1 MEGDFTM
8 AKRTQSNVSAP
19 AGLSVSQFVVADTYG
34 KSHTNG
40 KGKSDAGSP
49 MISGKGKPMA
59 VANVRLVVGKEHPFL
74 PEGMVLAGN
83 AFLVPPKYQ
92 AGE

>member
-1 MEGDFTM
+1 M

-19 AGLSVSQFVVADTYG
+19 AGIGVTQFVVADTYG
-34 KSHTNG
+34 KSHTNA

-49 MISGKGKPMA
+49 MVSGKGKPML
-59 VANVRLVVGKEHPFL
+59 VANVRFTVGKDHPFL

-83 AFLVPPKYQ
+83 AFCVPPKYQ
-92 AGE
+92 A